1 MTISII
7 EDDPIFMEAL
17 NKYTECKVE
26 QKRLQMII
34 DECLKVFEEYAEVDK
49 DSDFEG
55 KVNLQCGTNRV
66 VLDYKFN
73 RSVDTD
79 ALKALC
85 TKYGKPANVFANVKY
100 EYPSAT
106 MFKAMNP
113 LYTDE
118 VEKCFKKKRGKTAVE
133 VKAY

>member
-1 MTISII
+1 MTISIV

-34 DECLKVFEEYAEVDK
+34 DESLKVFEEYAEVDK

-66 VLDYKFN
+66 VLDY
-73 RSVDTD
+73 SSTG
-79 ALKALC
+79 LSI
-85 TKYGKPANVFANVKY
+85 P
-100 EYPSAT
+100 
-106 MFKAMNP
+106 MH
-113 LYTDE
+113 
-118 VEKCFKKKRGKTAVE
+118 
-133 VKAY
+133 